1 MIERARQRAE
11 KAKVSMNSRYSLPA
25 SIAPGTLNIPGSAVP
40 FGGGPVGGAGVGGLG
55 GMSGAVGGLRQR
67 RLMSM
72 QQGGAGHGVASA
84 MSLDTTT
91 ITPPQ
96 VEVTTSGES
105 ASDASTTSGAPASV
119 GGAPPAVES
128 QWESRMRAM
137 KERQEA
143 RRKQQ
148 DQLNKLK
155 GADSLPA
162 ALGPGDLAAAASAA
176 ATADTSTTTTTG
188 PSPTPSRA
196 KTEET
201 LKVPEAS
208 KRKRSMLMLW
218 NTLSGG
224 NNNNTTNSSKE
235 EDKDKKEKKKEK
247 EKEKDKKDKDGSAK
261 KTTNRKK
268 FGSFIGGRSKQR
280 DEIRAST
287 FTAFTPAPEPTVVAP
302 PITSST
308 PPPVARKTRKEMR
321 SRSVTFSRFGLL
333 AYTPLHCTTQHN
345 KIHHPPKFYFCTIRN
360 MVQTALREQE
370 AEAAKEL
377 QLAQQA
383 QRAQQTSEQLKE
395 APKPSLP
402 PLPQVRPA
410 HGVRF
415 RGWRPQSVE
424 FTPATV
430 EKALFDMK

>member
-40 FGGGPVGGAGVGGLG
+40 FGGGPGGGGGVGGLG

-72 QQGGAGHGVASA
+72 QQGGTGHGVASA

-91 ITPPQ
+91 ITPPH
-96 VEVTTSGES
+96 VEITTSFEP
-105 ASDASTTSGAPASV
+105 ASEASTTSGAPASV
-119 GGAPPAVES
+119 GAAPPAVES

-148 DQLNKLK
+148 EQLNKLK

-321 SRSVTFSRFGLL
+321 SRSVTFSRYGPQ
-333 AYTPLHCTTQHN
+333 AYTTQHN
-345 KIHHPPKFYFCTIRN
+345 TTQYNTIQHSTTQHNTTQHNTPKFYFCNYQEYGADCTERTGSRSG
-360 MVQTALREQE
+360 QGATAGS
-370 AEAAKEL
+370 
-377 QLAQQA
+377 
-383 QRAQQTSEQLKE
+383 TSTTGTADL
-395 APKPSLP
+395 
-402 PLPQVRPA
+402 
-410 HGVRF
+410 
-415 RGWRPQSVE
+415 
-424 FTPATV
+424 
-430 EKALFDMK
+430 